1 MARPRKT
8 GAQINT
14 RSAKPSASVNGVPDV
29 YREMLRDAIPSSPPL
44 SDAERPLKR
53 RKTHGRAIASGAL
66 ESDLSERGSI
76 AGHTTDGVA
85 SEDRD
90 KLAQRQKQLDESE
103 GSSESDIN
111 WEEVDLLEDVRVDD
125 SSANGQELNLV
136 IDDTGASKSDSR
148 QQSKRRPATAADRK
162 TKLEIHKMHLL
173 CLLAHVHLR
182 SHWCNDDEV
191 HVGRDSDSKKRGLA
205 DICQRFLR
213 SIVSKRTVS
222 YLNPHEDMSQFQK
235 TRSLSDGLSQAIDA
249 FKLAFT
255 KTARGLG
262 RSHWAGNRDEIV
274 EVWCQ
279 VNSQYRS
286 SYRYKK
292 RC

>member
-8 GAQINT
+8 GAKVKAG
-14 RSAKPSASVNGVPDV
+14 SAKPSASLNGVPDV

-53 RKTHGRAIASGAL
+53 RKTRGCAIASGAP
-66 ESDLSERGSI
+66 ESDFSERGSV
-76 AGHTTDGVA
+76 AGHTTNGVA
-85 SEDRD
+85 SEDQD
-90 KLAQRQKQLDESE
+90 ELAQHQKQFDESDV
-103 GSSESDIN
+103 SSESDVN

-125 SSANGQELNLV
+125 SSVNEQELNIV
-136 IDDTGASKSDSR
+136 IDDIGASKLDSR
-148 QQSKRRPATAADRK
+148 QQSKRRQATAVERK

-191 HVGRDSDSKKRGLA
+191 HVGCGSDSEKRGKA
-205 DICQRFLR
+205 DVCQKFLR

-255 KTARGLG
+255 KTARGMG
-262 RSHWAGNRDEIV
+262 RSHWADNRDEIIK
-274 EVWCQ
+274 VWCQ
-279 VNSQYRS
+279 VNSKYRS
-286 SYRYKK
+286 SYPYKN